1 MLMAMPKTLFS
12 IYEKKSMPQELLYA
26 CKCIEKINITF
37 TAMIKRYMYL
47 VCVMCS
53 ERIHVWAACHIQ
65 IQISQTDRHTFPW
78 RIS

>member
-53 ERIHVWAACHIQ
+53 EHIHVWAACHIQ

>member
-37 TAMIKRYMYL
+37 TAMIKRYMDL

-53 ERIHVWAACHIQ
+53 ERIHV
-65 IQISQTDRHTFPW
+65 
-78 RIS
+78 

>member
-1 MLMAMPKTLFS
+1 MPKTLFS
-12 IYEKKSMPQELLYA
+12 IYEKKSMPQELQLLYA

-53 ERIHVWAACHIQ
+53 ECMYELPVTYKYKFPRLISIHFLEELVKKI
-65 IQISQTDRHTFPW
+65 
-78 RIS
+78 

>member
-1 MLMAMPKTLFS
+1 MAMPKTLFS

-47 VCVMCS
+47 VCVMCR
-53 ERIHVWAACHIQ
+53 ERIHV
-65 IQISQTDRHTFPW
+65 
-78 RIS
+78 